1 MGNLLAPSHPNQR
14 QEDKKYCVYK
24 IPCAQCN
31 KVYIGETKR
40 KIITRIKEHQNA
52 CKRAVQN
59 GMVHSKGEND
69 MGLPLHHLREG
80 HSFDFER
87 FEIIYMHMQ

>member
-1 MGNLLAPSHPNQR
+1 M
-14 QEDKKYCVYK
+14 
-24 IPCAQCN
+24 
-31 KVYIGETKR
+31 YIGETKR

-87 FEIIYMHMQ
+87 FEIISHDKSAFEFVTKRATGGQNKGNESYADRKIG